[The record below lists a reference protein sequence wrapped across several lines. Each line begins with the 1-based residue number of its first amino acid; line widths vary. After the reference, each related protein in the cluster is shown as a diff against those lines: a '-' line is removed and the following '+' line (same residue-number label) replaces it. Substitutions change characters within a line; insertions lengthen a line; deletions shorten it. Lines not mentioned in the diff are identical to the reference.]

1 MTPGER
7 AEARIAEL
15 GITSASDLDVE
26 VIAYDAGMN
35 VKYAQLNG
43 CDATLVGFGDR
54 AIATIRPSEIRGRER
69 FSIAHELGHWEMHR
83 GSSFQCRVDEPDRNF
98 SPASKDRERQADVY
112 AAHLLMPSNLFHPA
126 INGFATLGFAQIDEI
141 RKQFDTSLLATTLR
155 LVNVNSRP
163 VVFACYTKD
172 GLVWSLRARDV
183 PRRWQLCKRLDE
195 DSFAVDVV
203 RSGGI
208 HLAPGKQPAE
218 VWFSN
223 DEADDHEITECCING
238 RSGEVWV
245 LITLSSE
252 MMEEADSGV
261 SFRDSRQR

>member
-1 MTPGER
+1 LTPGER

-15 GITSASDLDVE
+15 GITSTSELDVE
-26 VIAYDAGMN
+26 VIAYDTGMY
-35 VKYAQLNG
+35 VKYAPLDG

-98 SPASKDRERQADVY
+98 SSANKDRERQADVY
-112 AAHLLMPSNLFHPA
+112 AAHLLMPGHLFNPA
-126 INGFATLGFAQIDEI
+126 INSVSTLGFAQLDEI
-141 RKQFDTSLLATTLR
+141 KKQFDTSLLATALR

-172 GLVWSLRARDV
+172 GLVWSLPARDV

-195 DSFAVDVV
+195 DSFAIDVV
-203 RSGGI
+203 QSGKI
-208 HLAPGKQPAE
+208 HAVPGKQPAE

-223 DEADDHEITECCING
+223 DEADGHEITECCIAG
-238 RSGEVWV
+238 RGGEVWV
-245 LITLSSE
+245 LLTLNSE
-252 MMEEADSGV
+252 MMEETDN
-261 SFRDSRQR
+261 SFSYRDSRQR